1 MARSR
6 ASRSRACCSTRSCA
20 PSTTG
25 ASSAVSRPPALDE
38 DGIER
43 ALRELPSWRIE
54 RGRLHREFRFR
65 DFVEA
70 FGFMTSAA
78 LVAERMDHHP
88 EWSNVWATVRVDLV
102 THDAGA
108 VTELDVALARAMD
121 TIAEGTAAE
130 ER

>member
-1 MARSR
+1 MTKRE
-6 ASRSRACCSTRSCA
+6 
-20 PSTTG
+20 P
-25 ASSAVSRPPALDE
+25 LD
-38 DGIER
+38 DGK
-43 ALRELPSWRIE
+43 
-54 RGRLHREFRFR
+54 LHRVFELADFRA
-65 DFVEA
+65 A
-70 FGFMTSAA
+70 FGFMATCA
-78 LVAERMDHHP
+78 LIAEAMDHHP